1 MSRGCSPAARL
12 GLLIVMGSLGAEHV
26 LCGAW
31 ASVVVA
37 HRLSM
42 WNLPGPGMEP
52 VSPALAGIFLTIGP
66 PGKSSFSYIGNS
78 YNFKW

>member
-12 GLLIVMGSLGAEHV
+12 GLLIVVGSLGAEQV

-37 HRLSM
+37 HRLSC
-42 WNLPGPGMEP
+42 P
-52 VSPALAGIFLTIGP
+52 VACGIFLDQGWNLYP
-66 PGKSSFSYIGNS
+66 LHWQAYS
-78 YNFKW
+78 